1 MQRRMFFSSIRM
13 MAFAGSFMCSFG
25 IKGISAVLASLCF
38 LILAPLCFAASSDG
52 ANLKSLYDSR
62 QWLELRD
69 FVAKGGAPK
78 FYQGAVACVFNDLQ
92 QCEKKLKTVINA
104 SPRSDDAFRSH
115 DLLANAY
122 LRQGKYRKALAQV
135 DAMLALQAR
144 CCGCQKRS
152 PAAHIAW
159 RISRPKAR
167 AQSLRHRRHSREW
180 VADFDEWGAGDQLVR
195 Y

>member
-78 FYQGAVACVFNDLQ
+78 FYQGAVACVFNHAQ
-92 QCEKKLKTVINA
+92 QYQKQPKTVINS
-104 SPRSDDAFRSH
+104 SP
-115 DLLANAY
+115 
-122 LRQGKYRKALAQV
+122 
-135 DAMLALQAR
+135 
-144 CCGCQKRS
+144 
-152 PAAHIAW
+152 
-159 RISRPKAR
+159 
-167 AQSLRHRRHSREW
+167 QSTYPFLS
-180 VADFDEWGAGDQLVR
+180 
-195 Y
+195 